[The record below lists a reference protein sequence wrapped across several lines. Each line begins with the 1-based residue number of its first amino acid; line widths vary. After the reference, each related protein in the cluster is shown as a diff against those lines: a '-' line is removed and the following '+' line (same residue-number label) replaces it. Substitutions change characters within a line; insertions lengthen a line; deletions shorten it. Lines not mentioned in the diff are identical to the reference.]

1 MTLAL
6 PNPLRTTITDWMFK
20 AATALE
26 RWRRQHPR
34 SGRWLPRC
42 AAATV
47 ALLAGSGLVWLFPY
61 QAAKADL
68 QQLQQQEIAS
78 KQAYVL
84 QLQHAPQIDLNL
96 KQAGTRRAERRL
108 ILLEQQ
114 LTGIDEQEAVM
125 NEIDTA
131 GLARGLR
138 FTLFKPALKQ
148 DQNTGIAVQLKAVG
162 TYQAITRF
170 ADDIARLPRIVILDP
185 LVLQA
190 VAGKD
195 SASGLLALQ
204 ATATAFQSAR
214 QQYDRSDD
222 EN

>member
-1 MTLAL
+1 MTST
-6 PNPLRTTITDWMFK
+6 PQNPLRTAMADWMLK
-20 AATALE
+20 AMAAWE
-26 RWRRQHPR
+26 RWRRQHP
-34 SGRWLPRC
+34 SGRWLPQC
-42 AAATV
+42 VAAFI
-47 ALLAGSGLVWLFPY
+47 ALLTGSGLVWLFPY
-61 QAAKADL
+61 QAAKTDL
-68 QQLQQQEIAS
+68 AQLRLQEIAS

-96 KQAGTRRAERRL
+96 KQAGMRRAERRL

-148 DQNTGIAVQLKAVG
+148 DHNTGIAVQLKAVG

-195 SASGLLALQ
+195 GASGQLALQ

-214 QQYDRSDD
+214 QHDRSDD

>member
-1 MTLAL
+1 MTSAL
-6 PNPLRTTITDWMFK
+6 TNPLRMAMTHWMLK
-20 AATALE
+20 TKTAWD
-26 RWRRQHPR
+26 RWRQQHPQ
-34 SGRWLPRC
+34 SGRWLPQC
-42 AAATV
+42 AAMLI
-47 ALLAGSGLVWLFPY
+47 ALFIGSSLVWLFPY

-68 QQLQQQEIAS
+68 RRLQLQEIAS

-84 QLQHAPQIDLNL
+84 QLQHAPQIDLTL
-96 KQAGTRRAERRL
+96 KQAGMRRAERRL

-131 GLARGLR
+131 GLTRGLR
-138 FTLFKPALKQ
+138 FTLFKPAPEQ
-148 DQNTGIAVQLKAVG
+148 DQNTGIAIQLKAVG

-185 LVLQA
+185 LFLQT

-195 SASGLLALQ
+195 GASGLLALQ

-214 QQYDRSDD
+214 QHDRSDD

>member
-6 PNPLRTTITDWMFK
+6 TNPLRMAMIDWLFK
-20 AATALE
+20 IKTAWE
-26 RWRRQHPR
+26 RWRQQHPR
-34 SGRWLPRC
+34 SGRWLPQC
-42 AAATV
+42 ATALI
-47 ALLAGSGLVWLFPY
+47 ALLIGSGLVWLFPY

-96 KQAGTRRAERRL
+96 KQAGMRRAERRL

-148 DQNTGIAVQLKAVG
+148 DQNIGIAVQLKAVG

-170 ADDIARLPRIVILDP
+170 ADDIAHLPRIVMLDP

-190 VAGKD
+190 VAGKGG
-195 SASGLLALQ
+195 ASGLLTLQ

-214 QQYDRSDD
+214 QHDRSDD
-222 EN
+222 ED